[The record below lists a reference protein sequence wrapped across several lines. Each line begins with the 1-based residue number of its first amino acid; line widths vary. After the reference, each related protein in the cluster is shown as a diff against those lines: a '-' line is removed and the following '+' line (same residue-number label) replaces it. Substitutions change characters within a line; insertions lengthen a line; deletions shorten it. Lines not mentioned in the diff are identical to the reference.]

1 VDEEQSQDMKEGQ
14 DQSEDKVKVSEP
26 LVGWF
31 MGF

>member
-1 VDEEQSQDMKEGQ
+1 VDEEKPQDMKEGQ

>member
-1 VDEEQSQDMKEGQ
+1 VDEEQPQDMKGGQ